1 MPGCIAAEERR
12 RTATPACDPG
22 HHSHTGNQH
31 LGLPWVPS
39 RDMDA
44 WRHRDI
50 KQLRMCV
57 HAHLTTC
64 EPCSDASSWRKSSKH
79 NALVQHAQGATRGA
93 RSRSHVCMRTWQQTG
108 RARRMSQTRLH
119 CGGGHPVRPE
129 AACSACVHAHLA
141 KCEPCSLVVAQL
153 LRRMH
158 TCRHGDSTRCSH
170 VRTRTGRRAS
180 CAQRHIMEGV
190 QHTAPLEYAHTMPR
204 RQHTAARMCA
214 CMRT

>member
-1 MPGCIAAEERR
+1 MSASPQLLACAPAHLVTCKPCLGGEGAAHRYSAPARAHLATRKLCLAASPRR
-12 RTATPACDPG
+12 RDGA
-22 HHSHTGNQH
+22 Q
-31 LGLPWVPS
+31 LLLLVY
-39 RDMDA
+39 A

-50 KQLRMCV
+50 KQRRTCV

-64 EPCSDASSWRKSSKH
+64 ERCSDARRGGRAAYTT
-79 NALVQHAQGATRGA
+79 ALVQHAQGATREA
-93 RSRSHVCMRTWQQTG
+93 RSRSHVCMRTWQRTG

-158 TCRHGDSTRCSH
+158 T
-170 VRTRTGRRAS
+170 
-180 CAQRHIMEGV
+180 
-190 QHTAPLEYAHTMPR
+190 
-204 RQHTAARMCA
+204 
-214 CMRT
+214 